1 MPMWREKASLSFSAM
16 LEWTLQRGES
26 LEERIV
32 KNAFNVVADRNLKM
46 DYQNYS
52 VNAESITIAGDDD
65 IVVSF
70 KVESLE

>member
-1 MPMWREKASLSFSAM
+1 MPTWREKATLSFSAM
-16 LEWTLQRGES
+16 LEWTFTRGES
-26 LEERIV
+26 LEEKIA

-52 VNAESITIAGDDD
+52 VNAESITLVGEDNV
-65 IVVSF
+65 VVSF